1 MQNALRGLM
10 VALVLTAL
18 ALGCASLGKGHDEDQ
33 IHVAVAR
40 VKEALEKKDIDAL
53 MATFSDNY
61 KDPRVGGKAEARLL
75 LQQGLASGYADNGKV
90 NMDGIKVTFS
100 EDKKKATVYPL
111 DLSSSMGAISVE
123 IIFAREK
130 SGWLVTGVNANG
142 V

>member
-1 MQNALRGLM
+1 MQNGLRSL
-10 VALVLTAL
+10 AL
-18 ALGCASLGKGHDEDQ
+18 ALVFTLVGVGCATLGKGRDEEQ
-33 IHVAVAR
+33 IHAAVAR
-40 VKEALEKKDIDAL
+40 VKDALEKKDIDAL
-53 MATFSDNY
+53 MTTFSDNY

-90 NMDGIKVTFS
+90 NMDGIKVTLS

-123 IIFAREK
+123 IIFAKEK

>member
-1 MQNALRGLM
+1 MQNGLLGLA
-10 VALVLTAL
+10 VAL
-18 ALGCASLGKGHDEDQ
+18 ALTVAGLGCATLGKGRDEEE
-33 IHVAVAR
+33 IHAAVAR

-75 LQQGLASGYADNGKV
+75 LQQGLLSGYADNGKV
-90 NMDGIKVTFS
+90 NMDGIKVTLS
-100 EDKKKATVYPL
+100 DDKTKATVYPL

-123 IIFAREK
+123 IIFAKEK
-130 SGWLVTGVNANG
+130 TGWLVSGVNPNG